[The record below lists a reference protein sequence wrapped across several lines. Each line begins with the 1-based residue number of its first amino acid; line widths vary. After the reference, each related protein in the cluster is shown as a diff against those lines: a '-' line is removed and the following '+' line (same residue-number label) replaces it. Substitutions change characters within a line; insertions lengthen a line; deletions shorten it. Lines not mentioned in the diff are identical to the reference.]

1 MWCWRHARS
10 QQLNQG
16 VWRQLLVVWVAAGD
30 NWLGGHGTS
39 SLPLFLV
46 VSRIWGCPFAASH
59 CGDAA
64 AGEECPYRPLG
75 PNVWSQGFPK

>member
-10 QQLNQG
+10 QQLDQG

-30 NWLGGHGTS
+30 NWLGGRGTS
-39 SLPLFLV
+39 SLSVFLV
-46 VSRIWGCPFAASH
+46 VSCIRGFPFAASH

-64 AGEECPYRPLG
+64 AWEEFPYWPLG
-75 PNVWSQGFPK
+75 PNVWSQGFLK